1 MSAVEQLLK
10 YKDKANPNEPGRFL
24 SGAVMEPF
32 AFLMH
37 AVLSHGKPL
46 EKVAKIAA
54 LLWKAGA
61 NVDVPLT
68 GDEETALHLFTYRCN
83 VEGVELL
90 LKLEADPNI
99 ISDDGDGDTAKE
111 AAEYVVKHEKCK
123 NPEDKE
129 RLIKAFGL
137 KE

>member
-10 YKDKANPNEPGRFL
+10 YKNKTNPNEPGRWL
-24 SGAVMEPF
+24 SGAVVEPF
-32 AFLMH
+32 AILMQQ
-37 AVLSHGKPL
+37 VIYHGKPL
-46 EKVAKIAA
+46 EKAPKIAE
-54 LLWKAGA
+54 LLQKAGA

-90 LKLEADPNI
+90 LKLGADPNI
-99 ISDDGDGDTAKE
+99 TSDDGDGDTAKE
-111 AAEYVVKHEKCK
+111 AAEEVVKREKCK